1 MSPKKCG
8 PKEILK
14 LRDYQKDLTQEIL
27 DKLEEGKRNVFL
39 SLPQGTGKTIIALS
53 AMCEL
58 INKHD
63 IESVLV
69 LLPRRVLVDQWVDRA
84 QELFYGLGLMKNPT
98 LSKMSIERIRGWLK
112 HSGATGIAMTCHSF
126 RNYIRKGYFC
136 EEDFDLIIVDEA
148 ADLVVA
154 RDFIEGFRM
163 SAYLTGLE
171 KWEKPKILILPYHVS
186 EKKIKRMIR
195 KFGRHSYLI
204 RRYIRVSQFLC
215 TVNDPVII
223 KDPYINTF
231 VTALEERYRKI
242 RKNVNRILSKH
253 GIEGYRENLET
264 LLNPRTLE
272 RLKKIYR
279 IDDETLQQIQTMIA
293 KYILIQH
300 VKKWFLY
307 SNREE
312 LSRSILAAQKDV
324 EEWLKYEDRKLL
336 ALENIVRSY
345 LKQDYKIYIFSQYIT
360 TAQLIAD
367 FLQKK
372 LQLKPRDI
380 VLITG
385 LDEDQYIKL
394 DSFKRAGRI
403 LVTTPVFDKGTDIP
417 QADAIIVYTPPL
429 RIERLLQVI
438 GRIRGGEIV
447 LLAYEGY
454 EEEIINQ
461 VADRLRQ
468 AFAKVEGEKDGL
480 NRHF

>member
-1 MSPKKCG
+1 
-8 PKEILK
+8 
-14 LRDYQKDLTQEIL
+14 
-27 DKLEEGKRNVFL
+27 
-39 SLPQGTGKTIIALS
+39 
-53 AMCEL
+53 
-58 INKHD
+58 
-63 IESVLV
+63 
-69 LLPRRVLVDQWVDRA
+69 
-84 QELFYGLGLMKNPT
+84 
-98 LSKMSIERIRGWLK
+98 
-112 HSGATGIAMTCHSF
+112 
-126 RNYIRKGYFC
+126 
-136 EEDFDLIIVDEA
+136 
-148 ADLVVA
+148 
-154 RDFIEGFRM
+154 
-163 SAYLTGLE
+163 
-171 KWEKPKILILPYHVS
+171 LPYHVS
-186 EKKIKRMIR
+186 EKKIRRMIR

-360 TAQLIAD
+360 TAQLIAN